1 MLEDKFKLTK
11 DQNRLFARS
20 NLTHLVYITSRFE
33 GINATLSQTQ
43 MIIDGLEVDD
53 VPIDDINI
61 IVQLKRGWQYVI
73 NSDEKLDLDFLKNV
87 NRIAALNE
95 SLAPGELRTGEG
107 GVDTKLGEYKPPM
120 VNSET
125 EVGYLSELLANKNS
139 SITDKSLTL
148 MYHLMRNQI
157 FWDGNKRTATLVANK
172 LMIDNGAGLISV
184 PLDKWPEWNNLIS
197 KYYMTND
204 MSKLK
209 HWTYENGIQ
218 GVESQN
224 RRAK

>member
-1 MLEDKFKLTK
+1 MLEDKFKSTK
-11 DQNRLFARS
+11 DQNRRFARS

-43 MIIDGLEVDD
+43 MIIDGLGVDD

-73 NSDEKLDLDFLKNV
+73 NSDEKFDLDFLKNV
-87 NRIAALNE
+87 NRIVALNE

-107 GVDTKLGEYKPPM
+107 GVDTELGEYKPPM
-120 VNSET
+120 VNSAAEA
-125 EVGYLSELLANKNS
+125 EYLSELLTNKNS

-172 LMIDNGAGLISV
+172 LMIDNGAGLICV
-184 PLDKWPEWNNLIS
+184 PLDKWPEWNNLIAQ
-197 KYYMTND
+197 YYMTND

-218 GVESQN
+218 GVEPYI
-224 RRAK
+224 

>member
-73 NSDEKLDLDFLKNV
+73 NSDEKLNLDFLKKV

-218 GVESQN
+218 GVESHN

>member
-43 MIIDGLEVDD
+43 MIIDGLGVDD

-61 IVQLKRGWQYVI
+61 IVQLKQGWQYVI
-73 NSDEKLDLDFLKNV
+73 NFDEKLDLDFFKNV
-87 NRIAALNE
+87 NRIVALNE

-107 GVDTKLGEYKPPM
+107 GVDTELGEYKPSM
-120 VNSET
+120 VNGEA
-125 EVGYLSELLANKNS
+125 EAGYLSELLANKNS
-139 SITDKSLTL
+139 SITDK
-148 MYHLMRNQI
+148 
-157 FWDGNKRTATLVANK
+157 
-172 LMIDNGAGLISV
+172 
-184 PLDKWPEWNNLIS
+184 WPEWNNLIA

-218 GVESQN
+218 GIQSYI
-224 RRAK
+224 